1 MERILVM
8 MPTLGIHCAG
18 FDRIIFLPLFLILI
32 VLIIRNYHRT
42 TQAAAHLVH
51 AAHRTK
57 IFMHFSPRRQGLK
70 AFLLCSSIIFIFLA
84 LLQPQWGKK
93 EQLIAQE
100 GRDVLILLDISRS
113 MKAADIKPNRLD
125 FAKLKIKALLDKLA
139 CDRVGLIVFSG
150 SAFVQCPLTA
160 DHAAFLM
167 FLDHVD
173 TEIISSG
180 TTALDT
186 ALIKALEVLSST
198 QGRKNKLAILV
209 TDGEDFSCNIDTAT
223 SKALK
228 ENLHIFAL
236 GIGTPDGAPIP
247 IFNEE
252 GIQTGHETNEKGEII
267 LSRLGEKTLSTLCS
281 NVHGLYIPMSYNDTD
296 IDTIASRVAHYEKEK
311 FEDKKISLFEDQYPW
326 LLGCAWMCLLLE
338 WIL

>member
-1 MERILVM
+1 MI
-8 MPTLGIHCAG
+8 TLGIHWAG
-18 FDRIIFLPLFLILI
+18 FDRVVFLPIFLTLIFF
-32 VLIIRNYHRT
+32 IIKNYRRITHAAAQLVHATHRT
-42 TQAAAHLVH
+42 TLFA
-51 AAHRTK
+51 
-57 IFMHFSPRRQGLK
+57 HFSPRRQMLK
-70 AFLLCSSIIFIFLA
+70 ACLLCASVIFIFLA

-93 EQLIAQE
+93 EQVIAQE

-113 MKAADIKPNRLD
+113 MRAADIKPNRLD

-173 TEIISSG
+173 TEIVSSG

-186 ALIKALEVLSST
+186 ALAKALEVFSSA
-198 QGRKNKLAILV
+198 QGRKNKLAVLL
-209 TDGEDFSCNIDTAT
+209 TDGEDFSYNLDVAT
-223 SKALK
+223 QQALQG
-228 ENLHIFAL
+228 NLHVFA
-236 GIGTPDGAPIP
+236 IGVGTIDGAPIP
-247 IFNEE
+247 ILNAE
-252 GIQTGHETNEKGEII
+252 GMQTGHETNEKGEIV

-281 NVHGLYIPMSYNDTD
+281 NVHGSYIPMTYNDTD
-296 IDTIASRVAHYEKEK
+296 IDAIAAQVAHYEKEK

-326 LLGCAWMCLLLE
+326 LLGIAWICLLIE
-338 WIL
+338 WMV